1 MVRVLSFRSLRAFAI
16 TALVAIAATILVAS
30 SPRTAGADTY
40 PGLADIA
47 AAKAAVADAQASVAQ
62 LDAAIVGLENAAQ
75 AAQDEALAAADRY
88 SGAKST
94 ADLTQR
100 ESVAATKSAAE
111 ATVKLEAARA
121 DLAGV
126 AQQAYQDGGTMTS
139 IEAVVGASDFQ
150 DVIARTEDNE
160 LAATQL
166 DAVTQKVKAAQLYAD
181 TMSDFAKKAADAAA
195 VAADEAA
202 TALVAAQDSQRTAE
216 QAVADATA
224 TREAATVRL
233 ASLQNTTVALEKARQ
248 QGLANERA
256 QQQRAAYDA
265 AVRAAQEKAA
275 ADAAAAGNANT
286 GGTTGGTTGGSTGGS
301 TGGTTGGAPLTGSW
315 SSSAGQGQ
323 QAANF
328 ALTLM
333 GAPYVLGGNGPG
345 YDCSGITYAAWRSV
359 GYTLSRTAQWQ
370 YNTTTHIPISDMR
383 PGDLVFYGTG
393 RSSSAIYHVAIY
405 IGNGQVAEAATWGEP
420 AQVRAYDAS
429 WRINNLIPYAGRP

>member
-1 MVRVLSFRSLRAFAI
+1 VVRVLSFRSFRAIAL
-16 TALVAIAATILVAS
+16 AGLVAISASILVAS

-47 AAKAAVADAQASVAQ
+47 AAKAAVSDAQAGVAQ
-62 LDAAIVGLENAAQ
+62 LDAAIVGLESAAQ

-100 ESVAATKSAAE
+100 ESVAAAKSASDAD
-111 ATVKLEAARA
+111 AKLAAARA

-139 IEAVVGASDFQ
+139 IEAVVGASGFQ

-195 VAADEAA
+195 AAADEAA

-216 QAVADATA
+216 QAVADAAA
-224 TREAATVRL
+224 TREAAMVRL

-248 QGLANERA
+248 QGLANDRA
-256 QQQRAAYDA
+256 QQERAKYEA

-275 ADAAAAGNANT
+275 ADAAAAANS
-286 GGTTGGTTGGSTGGS
+286 GGSTGGTTGGSTGGT
-301 TGGTTGGAPLTGSW
+301 TGGSTGGAPQTGSW
-315 SSSAGQGQ
+315 SSSASQGQ
-323 QAANF
+323 QAANY

-345 YDCSGITYAAWRSV
+345 YDCSGITYAAWGSV

-405 IGNGQVAEAATWGEP
+405 IGNGQVAEAATYGQP
-420 AQVRAYDAS
+420 ALVRAYDAF